1 MITIDYRS
9 RVPIYDQIVN
19 GIIRLKT
26 VGVLKVDDKLP
37 SVRQLANELRIN
49 PNTVQKAYTMLEA
62 DGIIYSVSGKGSFIS
77 GDSAADT
84 ALHEAAC
91 ADFEKAVLE
100 AVYRGLSKETLLEIV
115 QKGVMMDEIS

>member
-26 VGVLKVDDKLP
+26 VGVLKADDKLP

-49 PNTVQKAYTMLEA
+49 PNTVQKAYAILET

-84 ALHEAAC
+84 ALYAAAC
-91 ADFEKAVLE
+91 TDFEKAVKE
-100 AVYRGLSKETLLEIV
+100 AVYRGLGKDTIIQIIEKVFE
-115 QKGVMMDEIS
+115 K